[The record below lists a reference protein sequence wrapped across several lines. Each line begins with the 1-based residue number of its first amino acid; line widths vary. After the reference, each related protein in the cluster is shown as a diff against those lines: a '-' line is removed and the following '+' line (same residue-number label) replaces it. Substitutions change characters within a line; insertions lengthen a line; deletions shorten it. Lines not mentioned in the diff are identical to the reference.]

1 MKRLLIGL
9 AATGLF
15 GGALACDLQQDT
27 SADASPNMSKA
38 PVAVACS
45 GDNCGAKPASPTSK
59 KATAK
64 KTTVKPVVLALP

>member
-9 AATGLF
+9 AAAGLF

-45 GDNCGAKPASPTSK
+45 GDNCSAKPASPTSK
-59 KATAK
+59 KAAAK